1 MQADQH
7 TERYNLHVLLRPARL
22 RHRAPDHHVQLRLLF
37 PVVLQI
43 VLQMLAHRLRDIFKL
58 GGLVQILT
66 RLHELVH
73 EGHRFENISELSRAL
88 VLVHVEEV
96 RQDDPLGEDALD
108 LVEHL
113 VALLLYLGV
122 ALHHAAV
129 DQAHANGTDLVDQ
142 RLRDRV

>member
-43 VLQMLAHRLRDIFKL
+43 VLQMLAHRLCDIFKL

-66 RLHELVH
+66 RLHELMH
-73 EGHRFENISELSRAL
+73 EGHCFENISELSRAF

-108 LVEHL
+108 LVKHL
-113 VALLLYLGV
+113 VAFLLYLGI
-122 ALHHAAV
+122 ALHHATV
-129 DQAHANGTDLVDQ
+129 DQAHANGTDLIDK